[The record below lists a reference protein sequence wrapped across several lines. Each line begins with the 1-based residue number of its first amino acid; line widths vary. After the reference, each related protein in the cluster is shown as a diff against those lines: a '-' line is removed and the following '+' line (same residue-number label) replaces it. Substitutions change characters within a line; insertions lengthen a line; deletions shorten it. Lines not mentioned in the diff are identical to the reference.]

1 MIKSKSTRSDAI
13 AITIGVSYAMDAAAV
28 SLSYGYEEVDNS
40 GDISTV
46 DLGMAYTLGAGV
58 TWKSS
63 VYWFDQEADST
74 NNSATSGISGDNDGY
89 GVVTGLR
96 LDF

>member
-1 MIKSKSTRSDAI
+1 
-13 AITIGVSYAMDAAAV
+13 MDAAIV
-28 SLSYGYEEVDNS
+28 SLSYGYEDVDNE
-40 GDISTV
+40 GEVNTV

-63 VYWFDQEADST
+63 LYWFDQDADST
-74 NNSATSGISGDNDGY
+74 NSGTVESLSGDNDGY